1 MDITLFPLLL
11 CLPLI
16 GASALIGV
24 PMVKKLVDVK
34 EARHELK
41 RDSTSYIMGVAGWS
55 VIAFWLM
62 ATWYLA
68 TILGDWMVTGD
79 VAGAIDRSLT
89 RLWVLLQI
97 AAELAASD

>member
-1 MDITLFPLLL
+1 MDITLLPLLL

-16 GASALIGV
+16 GASALIGL
-24 PMVKKLVDVK
+24 PMVKKLIDVK

-41 RDSTSYIMGVAGWS
+41 RDSTSYIIGVAGWS
-55 VIAFWLM
+55 VTAFWLM
-62 ATWYLA
+62 AKWYLA
-68 TILGDWMVTGD
+68 TILGDWMVTD
-79 VAGAIDRSLT
+79 DLPSAIDRALT